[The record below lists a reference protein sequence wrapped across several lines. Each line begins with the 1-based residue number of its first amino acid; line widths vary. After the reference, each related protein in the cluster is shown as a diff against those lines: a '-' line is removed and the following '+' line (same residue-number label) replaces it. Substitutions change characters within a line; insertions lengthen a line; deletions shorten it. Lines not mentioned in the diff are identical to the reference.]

1 MEFKFKDKYTSKPM
15 QKKLEEQT
23 KKSLAMRKGTEQM
36 LQNELDK
43 VLNWEW
49 CNSNASEQRNLIEV
63 RIVKGFSTYE
73 RVFLLIRYI
82 QQKLNEI
89 EVFSVVSM
97 IMKSD
102 YR

>member
-15 QKKLEEQT
+15 QKKLEEQ

-36 LQNELDK
+36 LRNELNK
-43 VLNWEW
+43 VSNWEW

-73 RVFLLIRYI
+73 IVFLLIRYI